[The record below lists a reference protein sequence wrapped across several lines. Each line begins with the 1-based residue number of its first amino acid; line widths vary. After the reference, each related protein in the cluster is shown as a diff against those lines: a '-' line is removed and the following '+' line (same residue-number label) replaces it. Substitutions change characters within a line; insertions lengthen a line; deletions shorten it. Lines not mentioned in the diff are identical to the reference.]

1 MQFSI
6 GASIFVAKKMKYV
19 LPSLITVFSFL
30 TFSSVYSQ
38 DSTRPAVFQLGG
50 NEQLYNDL
58 AQEYSQTLLEAAG
71 NDLQLAFN
79 HWLDL
84 MVKVE
89 SYAEQIKY
97 DVNGIKLWLHVFFNA
112 DGSVEHIGYL
122 LRDDSKNVD
131 TSELS
136 AFFKSFYN
144 KGNKIAVT
152 SSKNFSFYTGVT
164 FPTYVQKASGN

>member
-1 MQFSI
+1 
-6 GASIFVAKKMKYV
+6 MKYV
-19 LPSLITVFSFL
+19 FSSLIILFSCSVFL
-30 TFSSVYSQ
+30 PAYSQ
-38 DSTRPAVFQLGG
+38 DTSRPAVFLLGD

-58 AQEYSQTLLEAAG
+58 AIEYSQTLLEAGG

-79 HWLDL
+79 HWLNL
-84 MVKVE
+84 MVEVE
-89 SYAEQIKY
+89 AHADQIKY

-112 DGSVEHIGYL
+112 DGSIEHIGYL

-136 AFFKSFYN
+136 AFFKSFMN
-144 KGNKIAVT
+144 KGKKIAVT
-152 SSKNFSFYTGVT
+152 SGKKFSFYTGAT